1 VLTGALA
8 FGVTEPFAAWN
19 ASRGPHETSPHSTF
33 PAIVDTGSVILRG
46 GIGGVHR
53 GLVRSGVTQGIIE
66 GGLQEAV
73 ASHGPSAKSFMQ
85 TSWKMFD
92 ATRVLLES
100 RQSVAEP
107 TGLVA
112 GMCLELAL
120 KAYLLHSNV
129 SEDTLRDHVS
139 HDLFEAWHRCIAHG
153 LPLTN
158 PKARMG

>member
-1 VLTGALA
+1 M
-8 FGVTEPFAAWN
+8 
-19 ASRGPHETSPHSTF
+19 
-33 PAIVDTGSVILRG
+33 
-46 GIGGVHR
+46 
-53 GLVRSGVTQGIIE
+53 TQGMIE

-73 ASHGPSAKSFMQ
+73 ASHGPSPKSFMQ

-120 KAYLLHSNV
+120 KAYLLHSDV

-153 LPLTN
+153 LPLPN
-158 PKARMG
+158 PKPEWVELLQAGYWRGDRNAKKAGYLFRYSRDMNGIVLPPQRTLLAGLRQVLEAVQRLAAL